1 MAGHVYVSYDGQDV
15 GYVRR
20 LVDHLAGSWLTV
32 WVDQEAEVA
41 EQWSPD
47 LEAPIRAAS
56 VMVVVMS
63 PASQHSDRVR
73 GEIMYAHRIGRPIIP
88 LLLAGR
94 PFFSQGGTP
103 PENVIGGLMPDDEV
117 IDRLGA
123 LSQTPITHRKSG
135 KPGRGSASRERDST
149 AMLSPL
155 RSSGYGQPVP
165 ASSSVSS
172 YPVSSRPVSSYPVS
186 SRPVSSYTAPSYAP
200 PSYEDDPYAADDE
213 RPRHFR
219 PAVLATVAGV
229 VVLLMGVAT
238 AVVFAMSG
246 PDKQQTTTVGASNP
260 RTTSAA
266 PTSGPPAGPG
276 LTPSASAPAP
286 TSSSK
291 KPTTTTSHTGPPTT
305 TTTTTATTQP
315 PPLPGFSVSPGS
327 ASISINTTT
336 TVTVTLDSGY
346 SSDLTV
352 SLSVSG
358 AIVGAT
364 GPVVI
369 AANGTSATFTVTAGA
384 AAGTGTVTAT
394 ISGTSHSANIDVTD
408 P

>member
-32 WVDQEAEVA
+32 WVDQEAEVG
-41 EQWSPD
+41 EHWNPD

-56 VMVVVMS
+56 VLVVVMS

-117 IDRLGA
+117 IDRLGE

-165 ASSSVSS
+165 ASSPVSS

-186 SRPVSSYTAPSYAP
+186 SRPVSSYGAPSYAP
-200 PSYEDDPYAADDE
+200 PSYEDDPYDSDDDE
-213 RPRHFR
+213 HPRRFR

-238 AVVFAMSG
+238 VVVFAMSG

-260 RTTSAA
+260 RTTAA
-266 PTSGPPAGPG
+266 GPTSGPPAGPG
-276 LTPSASAPAP
+276 LTPSASGPAP

-291 KPTTTTSHTGPPTT
+291 KPTTTTSHTAPPTT
-305 TTTTTATTQP
+305 TTTTTTTTEP
-315 PPLPGFSVSPGS
+315 PPVPGISNFSLSPNIAVNGTATATVTLSGTYASNLTVSIAINGTALSAPSSVTVLATQTS
-327 ASISINTTT
+327 ASFDVTAGPDPGAA
-336 TVTVTLDSGY
+336 TVTVTLG
-346 SSDLTV
+346 SSTNHV
-352 SLSVSG
+352 
-358 AIVGAT
+358 
-364 GPVVI
+364 
-369 AANGTSATFTVTAGA
+369 
-384 AAGTGTVTAT
+384 
-394 ISGTSHSANIDVTD
+394 DVTVA
-408 P
+408 